1 MFIAVVISVSFFSIC
16 ITDSLLKAFQLNGRL
31 HLYYIADVRIRLK
44 ATTSVASPNYLI
56 NVPCCSM

>member
-16 ITDSLLKAFQLNGRL
+16 ITDSPLKAFQLNGRL
-31 HLYYIADVRIRLK
+31 HLYYIAGVRLRLK

-56 NVPCCSM
+56 NVPCCLV